1 MPTFLPAKFIFTES
15 KIVKTDPI
23 FTESGGQI
31 FIEYLY
37 IALAAIIFFY
47 VASLIVRRMDYN
59 AAMRK
64 EKKKNAANKAIT
76 KTSKTPAKR
85 HKYLTNEKH
94 LPLYVTLGGT
104 LIVLLGFSIFRV
116 HQRIVADDTTEYQL
130 MPQSNLITRP
140 SGYKHNTTYGTVYD
154 RYTQADLVNKK
165 VNYYVYV
172 KQHHKL
178 TYLGNIQ
185 HGYLTDYQENTSSRA
200 FAKINRYINEHDLD
214 HLFQKQLQFTYTA
227 KQASL
232 SSNKAKL
239 SMITH
244 DNDQTEIKLQ
254 PK

>member
-15 KIVKTDPI
+15 KIVKIDPI

-31 FIEYLY
+31 FTEYLY

-47 VASLIVRRMDYN
+47 VASLIMRRMDYN

-64 EKKKNAANKAIT
+64 EKRKNAANKAIT

-85 HKYLTNEKH
+85 HKYLASEKH

-116 HQRIVADDTTEYQL
+116 HQRIEANANTDYHL

-140 SGYKHNTTYGTVYD
+140 SGYKHNTTFGTVYD
-154 RYTQADLVNKK
+154 HYTQADLVNKK

-172 KQHHKL
+172 KQHNKL

-185 HGYLTDYQENTSSRA
+185 HGYLTDYQQNNSSRA
-200 FAKINRYINEHDLD
+200 FAKINRYVNDHNLD

-227 KQASL
+227 NQASL

-239 SMITH
+239 SMIAH
-244 DNDQTEIKLQ
+244 DNGKTEIKLQ
-254 PK
+254 TK

>member
-76 KTSKTPAKR
+76 KASKTPAKC

-104 LIVLLGFSIFRV
+104 LIVLFGFSIFRV
-116 HQRIVADDTTEYQL
+116 HQRIVANDTTEYQL
-130 MPQSNLITRP
+130 MPQSNLITKP

-232 SSNKAKL
+232 SSNKTKL

>member
-31 FIEYLY
+31 FTEYFY

-47 VASLIVRRMDYN
+47 VASLIMRRMDYN

-64 EKKKNAANKAIT
+64 EKRKNAANKAIA
-76 KTSKTPAKR
+76 KTSKTPVKR
-85 HKYLTNEKH
+85 HKYLASEKY

-116 HQRIVADDTTEYQL
+116 HQRNEADNTTEYQL

-140 SGYKHNTTYGTVYD
+140 SGYKHNTAFGRVYD

-185 HGYLTDYQENTSSRA
+185 HGYLTDYQENTTSRV

-239 SMITH
+239 SMIAH
-244 DNDQTEIKLQ
+244 DNGQTEIKLQ
-254 PK
+254 TK